1 MIMPLLTC
9 SAQSCIYNKGMNCS
23 RGDICVEGRQAHT
36 PQDTC
41 CDSFEER
48 TKYGAENSLGHASAV
63 IDIDCKAET
72 CIYNK
77 ECQCTAGKVG
87 ISGACA
93 CEPQETECSSYRK
106 G

>member
-1 MIMPLLTC
+1 MPLLTC
-9 SAQSCIYNKGMNCS
+9 SAQSCVYNKGMNCS
-23 RGDICVEGRQAHT
+23 RGDILVEGQDAHCV
-36 PQDTC
+36 QDTC
-41 CDSFEER
+41 CESFEER
-48 TKYGAENSLGHASAV
+48 SSCGCENSLGHASAV

-77 ECQCTAGKVG
+77 ECKCTAGKVG

-93 CEPQETECSSYRK
+93 CEPCETECTSYRK